1 MVRYGTL
8 DSSGRPVYAGTT
20 LVVDGV
26 PYANATREMWLA
38 QGKKPF
44 IEAARAPKSSREG
57 FHFERDGW
65 TEQAKAIVPKW
76 RLVADEAPPPR
87 RWSRLSIK
95 GALADARMLPA
106 AKAFLSAFEVK
117 PDYTAWEALTDCDY
131 IEEGYG
137 GPEKWNAVL
146 DGAAQ
151 ALGKTR
157 AEIDAFL
164 DSIPTE

>member
-26 PYANATREMWLA
+26 SYANATREMWLA

-76 RLVADEAPPPR
+76 KLVADTPPPP
-87 RWSRLSIK
+87 K
-95 GALADARMLPA
+95 TYVTAD
-106 AKAFLSAFEVK
+106 VI
-117 PDYTAWEALTDCDY
+117 EALMKAGVWPQVRAF
-131 IEEGYG
+131 IEERGMLDMVLATKEFRADDPNFT
-137 GPEKWNAVL
+137 GPRDALKEQLGWTDEQVESVLAVS
-146 DGAAQ
+146 GQ
-151 ALGKTR
+151 
-157 AEIDAFL
+157 
-164 DSIPTE
+164 

>member
-26 PYANATREMWLA
+26 PYANAKREMWLA

-44 IEAARAPKSSREG
+44 IEAVRAPKSSREG

-76 RLVADEAPPPR
+76 KLVADAPPSP
-87 RWSRLSIK
+87 K
-95 GALADARMLPA
+95 TYVTAD
-106 AKAFLSAFEVK
+106 VI
-117 PDYTAWEALTDCDY
+117 EALMKAGVWPQVRAF
-131 IEEGYG
+131 IEEQGMLDMVLATKEFRADDPNFT
-137 GPEKWNAVL
+137 GPRDALKEQLGWTDEQVAAVL
-146 DGAAQ
+146 AAS
-151 ALGKTR
+151 A
-157 AEIDAFL
+157 I
-164 DSIPTE
+164 

>member
-1 MVRYGTL
+1 MRYGTL
-8 DSSGRPVYAGTT
+8 DSSGRPVYAETT

-26 PYANATREMWLA
+26 PYANAKREMWLA
-38 QGKKPF
+38 SGKKPF
-44 IEAARAPKSSREG
+44 IEATRSPKSSREG

-76 RLVADEAPPPR
+76 KLVADDAPQPR

-95 GALADARMLPA
+95 GALADAHMLPA
-106 AKAFLSAFEVK
+106 AKAFLSEFKVK

-137 GPEKWNAVL
+137 GQEKWNAIL
-146 DGAAQ
+146 TGAAQ

-157 AEIDAFL
+157 PEIDTFL
-164 DSIPTE
+164 DSLPTE

>member
-1 MVRYGTL
+1 MRYGIL
-8 DSSGRPVYAGTT
+8 DEHGRPVYFTGTIY
-20 LVVDGV
+20 VDGKPV
-26 PYANATREMWLA
+26 ANPSREMMLERG
-38 QGKKPF
+38 QKPF
-44 IEAARAPKSSREG
+44 IETPKPAAPDGYRYVS
-57 FHFERDGW
+57 DGW
-65 TEQAKAIVPKW
+65 KAGQKVIVRKW
-76 RLVADEAPPPR
+76 RLVSSTKPQARR

-95 GALADARMLPA
+95 GALADAHMLPA

-157 AEIDAFL
+157 PEIDAFL
-164 DSIPTE
+164 DSLPTE